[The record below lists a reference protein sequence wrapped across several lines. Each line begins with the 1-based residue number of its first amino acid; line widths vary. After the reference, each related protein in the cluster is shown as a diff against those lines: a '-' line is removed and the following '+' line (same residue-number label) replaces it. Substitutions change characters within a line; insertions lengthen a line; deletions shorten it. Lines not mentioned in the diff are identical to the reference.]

1 MSDIMPIIGVKLIID
16 GLTEFTKGLGSTR
29 SILSQVAQDAL
40 RAANAVNTIGNA
52 SVQGAT
58 KSVDNLGKEVSSTA
72 GDVSRL
78 GSNAMNAVSSI
89 SNLGSN
95 AANAAGQVDKLDQ
108 EMNQAQDTASD
119 MASETGKGA
128 GALGSVA
135 EIAMGAYARLGEIVT
150 DKILGALQTAQK
162 FVTEAPQIA
171 GKFQEV
177 FLKFQA
183 AANLDPTQ
191 VEEFRKAFLQLG
203 KDLPIST
210 NEAVNAA
217 TELAKGGITGNVEF
231 MGAITEQVAKF
242 GLAGEMSLT
251 QAAETFVKVMGTF
264 TDSSMSAGEKLA
276 FVTEASNS
284 LVQSAN
290 TSTVGVMDLND
301 ALLAAGGAS
310 KAIGQ
315 PLDEM
320 IAALG
325 IIAPSFGSSAE
336 AGTSYKNF
344 LQRLVPTSMEARKMM
359 FELGLMTDDYATI
372 SQKLVENGIKPQGES
387 IDELKAQYHAFLK
400 ESRNMSNAAIAKEFD
415 MLGKN
420 ALFVDGKLRPLNE
433 IAQILQDTFKDM
445 SAEQRISAMTTIFQ
459 TEAMQTANALMDK
472 GASGVDEYKKQMG
485 SALDVQGQFA
495 ATFQGLGAAST
506 NLEGSLEALQ
516 IQIGNYFLPSLE
528 QWENYQNML
537 VNSAGGLLA
546 VIMQEEGALQTLP
559 VALKPIG
566 AFFDSGVK
574 ALQEWGASLAP
585 AFQPLVDLG
594 PFLSD
599 SFIRIGESLQPL
611 VNDVMEIA
619 GAFGGNE
626 ASLGEVVRTVMEM
639 IVLVITEAVKLIVL
653 ILQGLAFVVK
663 VVWDQ
668 IGDEIVI
675 AVKGAWEFISMAF
688 QAIVIIVSDLVNAV
702 LALFQG
708 DWQGALDYAYHAVQV
723 FVQGGSLLIL
733 QLATYIGQIALEII
747 RTVVNLATEIVAALV
762 RLGIELTKWVISFF
776 PDWRGE
782 FIDSMTIPTDIIVN
796 DMFIGWYKGFNS
808 FMDKAI
814 QQAKDFAN
822 EIIDVLGDMF
832 KFGSPSK
839 VMMQFGEWTAE
850 GFAIGMKMQTP
861 AVVQSTRSMV
871 DGVTQPIMQSM
882 SSMNSVVNNYSLGV
896 TTSASPTQVVRS
908 YEVMK
913 GAI

>member
-1 MSDIMPIIGVKLIID
+1 MSDIMPVIGVKLIID

-40 RAANAVNTIGNA
+40 RAANAVNGIGDA

-58 KSVDNLGKEVSSTA
+58 SSVDK
-72 GDVSRL
+72 L
-78 GSNAMNAVSSI
+78 GSEADNTAKQINR
-89 SNLGSN
+89 
-95 AANAAGQVDKLDQ
+95 LDQ
-108 EMNQAQDTASD
+108 EMSEAQDTATD
-119 MASETGKGA
+119 MASESGKGA
-128 GALGSVA
+128 SALGSVA
-135 EIAMGAYARLGEIVT
+135 DIAMGAYARLGEIVT
-150 DKILGALQTAQK
+150 DKLLGALMTAQK
-162 FVTEAPQIA
+162 FVTEAPAIA

-177 FLKFQA
+177 FLKFSA
-183 AANLDPTQ
+183 AANLDPAQ
-191 VEEFRKAFLQLG
+191 VEGFRKAFLQLG

-210 NEAVNAA
+210 NEAVQAA

-231 MGAITEQVAKF
+231 MAAITEQVAKF

-264 TDSSMSAGEKLA
+264 TDSSMSAEEKLA

-301 ALLAAGGAS
+301 ALLAAGGSS

-359 FELGLMTDDYATI
+359 FELGLMTDDYAKI

-400 ESRNMSNAAIAKEFD
+400 ESRGLSDSAIAKEFD

-420 ALFVDGKLRPLNE
+420 AFFVDGKLRPLNE
-433 IAQILQDTFKDM
+433 ISQILQDTFKNM

-472 GASGVDEYKKQMG
+472 GASGIDEYKKQMG

-495 ATFQGLGAAST
+495 ATFQGLNAAST
-506 NLEGSLEALQ
+506 NLEGSVESLQ
-516 IQIGNYFLPSLE
+516 IQIGDYFLPALE
-528 QWENYQNML
+528 QWENIQNSL
-537 VNSAGGLLA
+537 VNATGGLIA
-546 VIMQEEGALQTLP
+546 VIMQEEGALQALP

-566 AFFDSGVK
+566 AFFDTGVK
-574 ALQEWGASLAP
+574 ALQAWGTSLAP

-594 PFLSD
+594 PIISD
-599 SFIRIGESLQPL
+599 SFARIGQSLQPL
-611 VNDVMEIA
+611 INDVMEVA
-619 GAFGGNE
+619 AAFGGNE
-626 ASLGEVVRTVMEM
+626 ASLGEVVRTVLES
-639 IVLVITEAVKLIVL
+639 IVLIISEAVKLIVL
-653 ILQGLAFVVK
+653 ILEGLAFVIK
-663 VVWDQ
+663 VIWDQ
-668 IGDEIVI
+668 IGQEITMVVI
-675 AVKGAWEFISMAF
+675 AAWNVISMAF
-688 QAIVIIVSDLVNAV
+688 QAIVVIVSDVVNAI

-708 DWQGALDYAYHAVQV
+708 DFAGAFDYAKHAVQT
-723 FVQGGSLLIL
+723 FVWGAGLLLVQLGGYFL
-733 QLATYIGQIALEII
+733 QIAGEII
-747 RTVVNLATEIVAALV
+747 KTIGNLVFEIAAAFV
-762 RLGIELTKWVISFF
+762 GLGISLTKWVISFF

-782 FIDSMTIPTDIIVN
+782 FIDSMKIPTEILVN
-796 DMFIGWYKGFNS
+796 DMLRGWYKGFNN

-822 EIIDVLGDMF
+822 SIIDVLGDMF

-839 VMMQFGEWTAE
+839 LMMQFGEWTAE

-861 AVVQSTRSMV
+861 AVIQSTRGMV
-871 DGVTQPIMQSM
+871 DGVTQPMMQSM
-882 SSMNSVVNNYSLGV
+882 STMNNVVNNYSLGV

-913 GAI
+913 GSI

>member
-29 SILSQVAQDAL
+29 SILAQVAEDAL
-40 RAANAVNTIGNA
+40 RAANAVNGIGDA

-58 KSVDNLGKEVSSTA
+58 SSVDRLGKEADDTA
-72 GDVSRL
+72 KQ
-78 GSNAMNAVSSI
+78 I
-89 SNLGSN
+89 
-95 AANAAGQVDKLDQ
+95 DKLDK
-108 EMNQAQDTASD
+108 EMADAQDTATD
-119 MASETGKGA
+119 MASESGKGA
-128 GALGSVA
+128 SALGSVA
-135 EIAMGAYARLGEIVT
+135 DIAMGAYARLGEIVT
-150 DKILGALQTAQK
+150 DKILGALSAAQK
-162 FVTEAPQIA
+162 FVTEAPQVA
-171 GKFQEV
+171 GQFQEV

-183 AANLDPTQ
+183 AANLDPAQ
-191 VEEFRKAFLQLG
+191 IDEFRKAFLKLG

-210 NEAVNAA
+210 NEAVQAA
-217 TELAKGGITGNVEF
+217 TELAKGGITGTVDF
-231 MGAITEQVAKF
+231 MGSLTEQVAKF
-242 GLAGEMSLT
+242 GIAGEMSLT

-264 TDSSMSAGEKLA
+264 TDSSMSAEEKLA
-276 FVTEASNS
+276 FVTQASNS

-301 ALLAAGGAS
+301 ALLAAGGSS

-315 PLDEM
+315 PLEEM

-359 FELGLMTDDYATI
+359 FELGLMTDDYSKI

-400 ESRNMSNAAIAKEFD
+400 ESRGLSDSAIAKEFD

-420 ALFVDGKLRPLNE
+420 AFFVDGKLRPLNE
-433 IAQILQDTFKDM
+433 ISQILQDTFKDM

-472 GASGVDEYKKQMG
+472 GASGVAEYQQQMA
-485 SALDVQGQFA
+485 SALDVQGQFG
-495 ATFQGLGAAST
+495 ATFQGLNAAST

-516 IQIGNYFLPSLE
+516 IQIGDYFLPALE
-528 QWENYQNML
+528 EWENFQNML
-537 VNSAGGLLA
+537 VNSAGGLIA
-546 VIMQEEGALQTLP
+546 VIMQEDQALQALP
-559 VALKPIG
+559 ISLKPIG
-566 AFFDSGVK
+566 AFLDNGVK
-574 ALQEWGASLAP
+574 ALQAWGASLAP
-585 AFQPLVDLG
+585 AFQPLVELG
-594 PFLSD
+594 PFISD
-599 SFIRIGESLQPL
+599 SFARIGRSFQPL
-611 VNDVMEIA
+611 INDVMEIA

-639 IVLVITEAVKLIVL
+639 IVLIISEAVTLIVM
-653 ILQGLAFVVK
+653 ILEGLAFVIK
-663 VVWDQ
+663 VIWDQ
-668 IGDEIVI
+668 IGQEITMIVI
-675 AVKGAWEFISMAF
+675 AAWNIISMAF
-688 QAIVIIVSDLVNAV
+688 QAIVIVVSDVINAI

-708 DWQGALDYAYHAVQV
+708 DFSGALEYAKHAVEV
-723 FVQGGSLLIL
+723 LVYSVGLLFITLGGYFVQLGAELIK
-733 QLATYIGQIALEII
+733 
-747 RTVVNLATEIVAALV
+747 TVGNLVFEIVAGITK
-762 RLGIELTKWVISFF
+762 LGIELTKWVISFF

-796 DMFIGWYKGFNS
+796 DMFIGWYKGFNT
-808 FMDKAI
+808 FMDKAV

-822 EIIDVLGDMF
+822 QIIDVLGDIF

-871 DGVTQPIMQSM
+871 DGVTQPMMQSM
-882 SSMNSVVNNYSLGV
+882 SSINSVVNNYSLGV

>member
-1 MSDIMPIIGVKLIID
+1 MPIIGVKLIID

-29 SILSQVAQDAL
+29 SLLSQVAQDAL
-40 RAANAVNTIGNA
+40 RAANAVNGIGDA

-58 KSVDNLGKEVSSTA
+58 SSVD
-72 GDVSRL
+72 RL
-78 GSNAMNAVSSI
+78 GSEADNTAKQI
-89 SNLGSN
+89 
-95 AANAAGQVDKLDQ
+95 DKLDK
-108 EMNQAQDTASD
+108 EMADAQDTATD
-119 MASETGKGA
+119 MASESGKGA
-128 GALGSVA
+128 SALGSVA
-135 EIAMGAYARLGEIVT
+135 DIAMGAYARLGEIVT
-150 DKILGALQTAQK
+150 DKILGALSAAQK

-171 GKFQEV
+171 GQFQEV

-191 VEEFRKAFLQLG
+191 VDEFRNAFLQLG

-210 NEAVNAA
+210 NEAVQAA
-217 TELAKGGITGNVEF
+217 TELAKGGVTGNVEF
-231 MGAITEQVAKF
+231 MAAITEQVAKF
-242 GLAGEMSLT
+242 GIAGEMSLT

-264 TDSSMSAGEKLA
+264 TDSSMSAEEKLA

-301 ALLAAGGAS
+301 ALLAAGGSS

-359 FELGLMTDDYATI
+359 FELGLMTDDYSKI

-400 ESRNMSNAAIAKEFD
+400 ESRGMSDSAIAKEFD

-420 ALFVDGKLRPLNE
+420 AFFVDGKLRPLNE
-433 IAQILQDTFKDM
+433 ISQILQDTFKDM

-472 GASGVDEYKKQMG
+472 GASGIDEYKQQMA
-485 SALDVQGQFA
+485 SALDVQGQFG
-495 ATFQGLGAAST
+495 ATFQGLNAAST

-516 IQIGNYFLPSLE
+516 IQIGDYFLPSLE
-528 QWENYQNML
+528 QWENFQNML
-537 VNSAGGLLA
+537 VNSAGGLIA
-546 VIMQEEGALQTLP
+546 VIMQEDEALQALP
-559 VALKPIG
+559 LSLKPIG

-574 ALQEWGASLAP
+574 ALQEFGASLAP
-585 AFQPLVDLG
+585 AFQPLVELG
-594 PFLSD
+594 PFIAD
-599 SFIRIGESLQPL
+599 SFARIGRSLQPL
-611 VNDVMEIA
+611 VNDVMEVA

-626 ASLGEVVRTVMEM
+626 ASLGEIVRTVMEM
-639 IVLVITEAVKLIVL
+639 IVLIITEAVKLIVM
-653 ILQGLAFVVK
+653 ILEGLAFVIK

-668 IGDEIVI
+668 IGQEITMVVI
-675 AVKGAWEFISMAF
+675 AAWNLISMAF
-688 QAIVIIVSDLVNAV
+688 QGIVIIVSDVINAI

-708 DWQGALDYAYHAVQV
+708 DFAGAFEYLSHAFEV
-723 FVQGGSLLIL
+723 FISGLSLLFL
-733 QLATYIGQIALEII
+733 QLGTYLLQVALEII
-747 RTVVNLATEIVAALV
+747 KTVVNLAFEILAALTK
-762 RLGIELTKWVISFF
+762 LGVELTKWIISFF
-776 PDWRGE
+776 PDWKGD
-782 FIDSMTIPTDIIVN
+782 FIEYMTIPTDIIVN
-796 DMFIGWYKGFNS
+796 DMFIGWYKGFNT

-822 EIIDVLGDMF
+822 EIIDVLGDIF

-871 DGVTQPIMQSM
+871 DGVTQPMMQSM
-882 SSMNSVVNNYSLGV
+882 STMNSVVNNYSLGV

-913 GAI
+913 GSI

>member
-1 MSDIMPIIGVKLIID
+1 MSDVMPIIGVKLIID

-29 SILSQVAQDAL
+29 SLLSQVAQDAL
-40 RAANAVNTIGNA
+40 RAANAVNGIGDA

-58 KSVDNLGKEVSSTA
+58 SS
-72 GDVSRL
+72 
-78 GSNAMNAVSSI
+78 
-89 SNLGSN
+89 
-95 AANAAGQVDKLDQ
+95 VDKLGSEADNTAKQ
-108 EMNQAQDTASD
+108 IDKLDKEMADAQNTATE
-119 MASETGKGA
+119 MASESGKGA
-128 GALGSVA
+128 SALGSVA
-135 EIAMGAYARLGEIVT
+135 DIAMGAYARLGEIVT
-150 DKILGALQTAQK
+150 DKILGALSAAQK
-162 FVTEAPQIA
+162 FVTDAPGIA

-191 VEEFRKAFLQLG
+191 VDEFRKAFLQLG

-210 NEAVNAA
+210 NEAVQAA
-217 TELAKGGITGNVEF
+217 TELAKGGVTGNVEF
-231 MGAITEQVAKF
+231 MAAITEQVAKF
-242 GLAGEMSLT
+242 GIAGEMSLT

-264 TDSSMSAGEKLA
+264 TDSSMSAEEKLA

-301 ALLAAGGAS
+301 ALLAAGGSS

-359 FELGLMTDDYATI
+359 FELGLMTDDYSKI
-372 SQKLVENGIKPQGES
+372 SQKLVENGIKPQGKS

-400 ESRNMSNAAIAKEFD
+400 ESRGLSDSAIAKEFD

-420 ALFVDGKLRPLNE
+420 AFFVDGKLRPLNE
-433 IAQILQDTFKDM
+433 ISQILQDTFKDM

-472 GASGVDEYKKQMG
+472 GASGVAEYQQQMG

-516 IQIGNYFLPSLE
+516 IQIGDYFLPALE
-528 QWENYQNML
+528 QWENFQNML
-537 VNSAGGLLA
+537 VNSAGGLIA
-546 VIMQEEGALQTLP
+546 VIMQEDEALQALP
-559 VALKPIG
+559 LSLKPIG

-574 ALQEWGASLAP
+574 ALQAFGASLAP
-585 AFQPLVDLG
+585 AFQPLVELG
-594 PFLSD
+594 PFIAD
-599 SFIRIGESLQPL
+599 SFARIGRSLQPL
-611 VNDVMEIA
+611 VNDVMEVA

-626 ASLGEVVRTVMEM
+626 ASLGEIVRTVMEM
-639 IVLVITEAVKLIVL
+639 IVLIITEAVKLIVM
-653 ILQGLAFVVK
+653 ILEGLAFVIK
-663 VVWDQ
+663 VIWDQ
-668 IGDEIVI
+668 IGQEITMVVI
-675 AVKGAWEFISMAF
+675 AAWNLISMAF
-688 QAIVIIVSDLVNAV
+688 QGIVIIVSDVINAI

-708 DWQGALDYAYHAVQV
+708 DFAGAFEYLSHAFEV
-723 FVQGGSLLIL
+723 FISGLSLLFLQLGTYIL
-733 QLATYIGQIALEII
+733 QVALEII
-747 RTVVNLATEIVAALV
+747 KTVVNLAFEIVAALTK
-762 RLGIELTKWVISFF
+762 LGVELTKWIISFF
-776 PDWRGE
+776 PDWKGD
-782 FIDSMTIPTDIIVN
+782 FIEYMTIPTDIIVN
-796 DMFIGWYKGFNS
+796 DMFIGWYKGFNT

-822 EIIDVLGDMF
+822 EIIDVLGDIF

-871 DGVTQPIMQSM
+871 DGVTQPMMQSM
-882 SSMNSVVNNYSLGV
+882 STMNSVVNNYSLGV